1 MLQDALRSTWG
12 RGLKAAREAAGLS
25 IRGLAVRTGLHP
37 SHLARVERGE
47 AGLGDANRVTVAA
60 ALGHRVEDLF
70 PYPDF
75 KDNHSCPSA
84 DSAEVRG
91 SSPTPATPAD
101 RRSGALSAE
110 VPDAS
115 GRAANRGSE
124 VA

>member
-1 MLQDALRSTWG
+1 MTCTKPTARHWG
-12 RGLKAAREAAGLS
+12 EAIRRERTDQGLS
-25 IRGLAVRTGLHP
+25 LLEVAKRTGIDPGHLSRAERGLAGIGDEYRAAI
-37 SHLARVERGE
+37 AR
-47 AGLGDANRVTVAA
+47 
-60 ALGHRVEDLF
+60 ALGK
-70 PYPDF
+70 PPDHF
-75 KDNHSCPSA
+75 TDEKTTCPSA